1 MQKTFLELY
10 GTAPWSVV
18 HPFNAEDRAPMA
30 AIRAAVEPM
39 KGTLRGT
46 AARVP
51 FDGIMEHVAAAEGVT
66 YEADEVGG
74 VVGLWCRPEGAQPER
89 VVMHLHGG
97 WFNWGSAKAYRHFA
111 GQIAVR
117 AGAAVFV
124 PDYRLAPEDPFPASA
139 DDALAAYRGLVER
152 GFTKI
157 VITGDSA
164 GGNLSLGL
172 LVQLAASGEDGSKAL
187 VGGVALSPVTN
198 LALSGDSWTTRAAA
212 DPVFTKE
219 QVAGLVGA
227 YLAEQRGDDPS
238 ASPVY
243 ANLRGLAPVRVH
255 VGDDEVLLDD
265 SVRFV
270 ERAVAAGAD
279 ARLEVWE
286 GMLHGFLGSVGRLKA
301 SNEALKL
308 VGEFLRE
315 RFAE

>member
-10 GTAPWSVV
+10 GSAPWLVV
-18 HPFNAEDRAPMA
+18 HGFNAEDRAPMA
-30 AIRAAVEPM
+30 AMRAAVEPM

-51 FDGIMEHVAAAEGVT
+51 FDGIMEHVAAAEGVS

-74 VVGLWCRPEGAQPER
+74 IAGWWCRPEGAAAGQ

-97 WFNWGSAKAYRHFA
+97 WFNWGSAKAYRNFA

-124 PDYRLAPEDPFPASA
+124 PDYRLAPEHPFPAGA
-139 DDALAAYRGLVER
+139 DDVLAAYRGLVER
-152 GFTKI
+152 GFAKI
-157 VITGDSA
+157 AITGDSA
-164 GGNLSLGL
+164 GGNLALGL
-172 LVQLAASGEDGSKAL
+172 LVQLARSGEEGGKAL
-187 VGGVALSPVTN
+187 VGGVALSPVTD
-198 LALSGDSWTTRAAA
+198 LALAGSSWETRAEA

-227 YLAEQRGDDPS
+227 YLAGRRGDDPS

-243 ANLRGLAPVRVH
+243 AEMKGLAPIRVH
-255 VGDDEVLLDD
+255 VGDNEVLLDD
-265 SVRFV
+265 AVRIV
-270 ERAVAAGAD
+270 ERAAAAGVD

-286 GMLHGFLGSVGRLKA
+286 GMLHGFAGSVGRLKA
-301 SNEALKL
+301 SSEALGL

>member
-10 GTAPWSVV
+10 GSASWSVL
-18 HPFNAEDRAPMA
+18 HSFEAEDRASMA
-30 AIRAAVEPM
+30 AMRAAVEPM

-51 FDGIMEHVAAAEGVT
+51 FDGIMEHVAAAEGVS

-74 VVGLWCRPEGAQPER
+74 IAGWWCRPEGAAAGR

-97 WFNWGSAKAYRHFA
+97 WFNWGSAKAYRNFA
-111 GQIAVR
+111 GQIAAR

-124 PDYRLAPEDPFPASA
+124 PDYRLAPEHPFPAAA
-139 DDALAAYRGLVER
+139 DDALAAYRALVER
-152 GFTKI
+152 GFAKI
-157 VITGDSA
+157 AITGDSA
-164 GGNLSLGL
+164 GGNLALGL
-172 LVQLAASGEDGSKAL
+172 LVRLAARVEEDGKAL
-187 VGGVALSPVTN
+187 VVGVALSPVTD
-198 LALSGDSWTTRAAA
+198 LALAGSSWETRAEA

-219 QVAGLVGA
+219 QVAGLVEG
-227 YLAEQRGDDPS
+227 YLSGHAAEDPL

-243 ANLRGLAPVRVH
+243 AELKGLAPVCMH

-270 ERAVAAGAD
+270 ERAVAAGVD

-286 GMLHGFLGSVGRLKA
+286 GMLHGFAGSVGRLKA
-301 SNEALKL
+301 SSEALGL